1 MSISLSNH
9 NDNETSNLEYNES
22 VLRIENIEQSIIQ
35 HIRTSGIRKPRE
47 TALIDELLD
56 LRKERRI
63 FSSSIHNQLKS
74 LESQNKLL
82 FDELNELKKNT
93 SNELKTAQDNE
104 KLLQIQLQTEKL
116 HFEER
121 LKKELHDQEEKL
133 KFLES
138 MNMNKLKKKYE
149 ERVKMMD
156 DKVSEVFKEK
166 AKSDMKEARSLAT
179 DLAEKAKVQIER
191 RYNEKLAE

>member
-138 MNMNKLKKKYE
+138 MLLHQW
-149 ERVKMMD
+149 
-156 DKVSEVFKEK
+156 F
-166 AKSDMKEARSLAT
+166 
-179 DLAEKAKVQIER
+179 
-191 RYNEKLAE
+191 

>member
-166 AKSDMKEARSLAT
+166 AKSDMKEARNLAT

>member
-191 RYNEKLAE
+191 RYNEKIAE